1 MQYQG
6 VNDVVYYCVLF
17 TTSKRAHATCEKE
30 EGHEPAACSLDAAEE
45 EEFQIE
51 SRKKRHFSFFRLF
64 LEIK

>member
-45 EEFQIE
+45 EELNLEKNVIF
-51 SRKKRHFSFFRLF
+51 HFSAFFS
-64 LEIK
+64 K